1 MERTQK
7 EEARVSLL
15 LCRLPTNRWSG
26 FILGFPTNHGG
37 MAYLFFRVGMD
48 ALFCDQ
54 LVEGRL
60 FLVSALWPTVS
71 HELLVGGSRQK
82 MHALWFGP

>member
-1 MERTQK
+1 
-7 EEARVSLL
+7 
-15 LCRLPTNRWSG
+15 
-26 FILGFPTNHGG
+26 
-37 MAYLFFRVGMD
+37 MAYLFFRAGMD
-48 ALFCDQ
+48 ALFYYQ

-60 FLVSALWPTVS
+60 FLVSAVWPTVS